1 MFLDKIKNK
10 IENNEK
16 NKIVEKYDV
25 AIIGGGQTGLV
36 LAKQLIKKEI
46 KTLVIDK
53 GDLGIKTSLDLRN
66 FIKLIQ
72 RIISKNNDPK
82 PMLSSFPKRLKYINE
97 EQNKEIIYL
106 LINNSYF
113 KFIKGNVTTINEY
126 SLIVDG
132 QEIAFRKLVFATG
145 SYFFQPENYPNLKR
159 EMYFNLDEVS
169 KIDQF
174 YENVAIYGTDVNALE
189 LAYAFALLGSNVYIF
204 DENVNPFNN
213 FDDDF
218 ESILKTD
225 FMIDKINWCLESKIT
240 NHIQSS
246 DKTIRIVY
254 TNQGQNK
261 FVEVNKIFLTNNR
274 KSETR

>member
-1 MFLDKIKNK
+1 MGDIKITIGYRYLAGGAAANPTCRLIVTKNPVANSVECK
-10 IENNEK
+10 CEVCGEVDTYKVSMLKKQEVIACKKCKGNIDIGKVYNEH
-16 NKIVEKYDV
+16 
-25 AIIGGGQTGLV
+25 
-36 LAKQLIKKEI
+36 
-46 KTLVIDK
+46 LVIAGYTIRDK
-53 GDLGIKTSLDLRN
+53 KFMFMVKCNTCGKT
-66 FIKLIQ
+66 FIITKEQLEERKFKCIVCSGNKDN
-72 RIISKNNDPK
+72 INNKVFDK
-82 PMLSSFPKRLKYINE
+82 K
-97 EQNKEIIYL
+97 EQNKEIISL

-159 EMYFNLDEVS
+159 EMYLNLDEVS

-225 FMIDKINWCLESKIT
+225 FMIDKIN
-240 NHIQSS
+240 
-246 DKTIRIVY
+246 
-254 TNQGQNK
+254 
-261 FVEVNKIFLTNNR
+261 
-274 KSETR
+274 